1 MKIPVRI
8 LSIRQE
14 TPTVKSYALDLEGQ
28 EFSFLPGQWVDCYVE
43 PDGERGVAGYTLT
56 SSPTTVGTIELTVRR
71 SDEREVTRFMHEEA
85 EAGDV
90 IYVDGGQGDFY
101 YEREM
106 GDSLTLIA
114 GGIGITPLM
123 SMLRYVNEGTSDVK
137 AKLFY
142 SARSP
147 SEIVFRRQ
155 LEEIAG
161 SNERIDCVFTV
172 TRPGREPWEGRTGRI
187 GGRLLMDEG
196 ADLGGLFFICGPK
209 PMGQDM
215 EKILRGLGVPSE
227 RVRYE
232 QWW

>member
-1 MKIPVRI
+1 MQIPVRI
-8 LSIRQE
+8 VSIRQE
-14 TPTVKSYALDLEGQ
+14 TPTVKSYTLDLEGQ
-28 EFSFLPGQWVDCYVE
+28 VFTFHPGQWVDCYVDAE
-43 PDGERGVAGYTLT
+43 GKRGVAGYTLT
-56 SSPTTVGTIELTVRR
+56 SSPTTTGTIELTVRR
-71 SDEREVTRFMHEEA
+71 SEDREVTRFMHEEA
-85 EAGDV
+85 ETGDV

-101 YEREM
+101 YVREM

-123 SMLRYVNEGTSDVK
+123 SILRYVDEGTSSIK

-142 SARSP
+142 SVRAP

-155 LEEIAG
+155 LEEIAERNG
-161 SNERIDCVFTV
+161 RIDCVFTV
-172 TRPGREPWEGRTGRI
+172 TQPGEEPWEGHTGRI
-187 GGRLLMDEG
+187 SSRLLMDEEV
-196 ADLGGLFFICGPK
+196 DLGGLFFICGPK

-215 EKILRGLGVPSE
+215 EETLKGLGVAEE